1 MFVQDDEKRLLYYQR
16 NQKIKYKK
24 LACFDLDH
32 TFITTKSGSKFPKY
46 SGDWKLYNDN
56 VENKI
61 KQLMKKKYQVVI
73 FSNQS
78 NMDKSEKKYSG
89 FIEKLRDLNKLFN
102 NKIEFMVAFGK
113 DEYRKPETG
122 MWDFY
127 TKNRNV
133 NYDESFYVGDAAGR
147 KKDFSDSDLKFAENI
162 GITFYTPE
170 EYFE

>member
-1 MFVQDDEKRLLYYQR
+1 
-16 NQKIKYKK
+16 
-24 LACFDLDH
+24 
-32 TFITTKSGSKFPKY
+32 
-46 SGDWKLYNDN
+46 
-56 VENKI
+56 
-61 KQLMKKKYQVVI
+61 
-73 FSNQS
+73 
-78 NMDKSEKKYSG
+78 
-89 FIEKLRDLNKLFN
+89 
-102 NKIEFMVAFGK
+102 MVAFGK